1 VEPAKGEGE
10 GEGEAGAGARAGRKK
25 PAKRWKR
32 GEYPVSSSAR
42 WLLEEA
48 P

>member
-25 PAKRWKR
+25 DAKRWKR
-32 GEYPVSSSAR
+32 
-42 WLLEEA
+42 
-48 P
+48 